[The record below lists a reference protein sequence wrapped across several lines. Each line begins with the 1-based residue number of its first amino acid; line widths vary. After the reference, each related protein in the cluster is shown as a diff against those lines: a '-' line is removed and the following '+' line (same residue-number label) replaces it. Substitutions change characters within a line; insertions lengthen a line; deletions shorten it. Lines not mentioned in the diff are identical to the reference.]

1 MLGMGT
7 AIAPFRLG
15 AVPERE
21 GRRSTAAL
29 ASAIAAAGGVACAL
43 SMAAPVLHGLP
54 LHPLDQIIHTGVAA
68 AYIGAGVVALLR
80 RSG

>member
-21 GRRSTAAL
+21 SRRSTAAL

-43 SMAAPVLHGLP
+43 SMAAPFCTASP
-54 LHPLDQIIHTGVAA
+54 CTP
-68 AYIGAGVVALLR
+68 
-80 RSG
+80 

>member
-21 GRRSTAAL
+21 SRRSTAAL

-54 LHPLDQIIHTGVAA
+54 LHPLDQIIHTGRCCRLHRRRCRRAA
-68 AYIGAGVVALLR
+68 AP
-80 RSG
+80 SG

>member
-54 LHPLDQIIHTGVAA
+54 LHP
-68 AYIGAGVVALLR
+68 
-80 RSG
+80 